1 MDSLAT
7 PPMLNYLL
15 GEEIHTED
23 KQAIRQLY
31 KQARF
36 IPLHLATLY
45 NVGKSTINR
54 VLRYD

>member
-1 MDSLAT
+1 
-7 PPMLNYLL
+7 MLNHVH
-15 GEEIHTED
+15 GEEILTKD

-36 IPLHLATLY
+36 MPSYLLVLY
-45 NVGKSTINR
+45 NIGESTINR